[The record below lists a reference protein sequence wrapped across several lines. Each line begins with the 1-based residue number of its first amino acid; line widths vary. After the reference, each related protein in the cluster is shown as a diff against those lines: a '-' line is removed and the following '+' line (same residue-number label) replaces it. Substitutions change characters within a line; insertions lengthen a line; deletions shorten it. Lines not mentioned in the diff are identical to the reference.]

1 MAEMQEILGIGMTA
15 TVYTYGEGLAL
26 KVFNDFMDAHAVEK
40 EVENTRVAHGLGF
53 PAPHV
58 HDVITWNGKRAAV
71 MDRVPGA
78 SLLQLFL
85 TSPVPDPDLG
95 VLLAELHFRLHS
107 CRTSQMQG
115 QKLEELPSWLAW
127 RIRRAEELSESEKEE
142 IIRLL
147 SAQKTDDRLCHNDFH
162 PDNILQSPSGP
173 VVIDWCD
180 AASGNHWA
188 DVARTV
194 MIFENN
200 ALPPDTPPEAAER
213 INAARHTL
221 GSAYKAHYRAL
232 ACVSEL
238 PIADWRVI
246 VAASRLFCCSPDE
259 KGYNL
264 NIIRERIG
272 ST

>member
-1 MAEMQEILGIGMTA
+1 MAEIPEILGTGMTA
-15 TVYTYGEGLAL
+15 TVYAYGAGRVL

-40 EVENTRVAHGLGF
+40 EVENTRTAHGLGF
-53 PAPHV
+53 PAPRV
-58 HDVITWNGKRAAV
+58 HDDITWNGKRAAI

-85 TSPVPDPDLG
+85 SSPVPDPDMG
-95 VLLAELHFRLHS
+95 DRLAELHYRLHS
-107 CRTSQMQG
+107 YGTSQVQG
-115 QKLEELPSWLAW
+115 QKLEALPSWLTW
-127 RIRRAEELSESEKEE
+127 RIRRADELIESEKEE
-142 IIRLL
+142 ILHLL
-147 SAQKTDDRLCHNDFH
+147 AAQMTDDRLCHNDFH
-162 PDNILQSPSGP
+162 PDNILQSPTGP

-200 ALPPDTPPEAAER
+200 ALPPDIPPEAAER
-213 INAARHTL
+213 INAARHSL
-221 GSAYKAHYRAL
+221 GSAYKAHYCAL
-232 ACVSEL
+232 AGVPEL

-246 VAASRLFCCSPDE
+246 VAASRLFCCGPDE
-259 KGYNL
+259 KEYNL

-272 ST
+272 PA